1 MKKAKYFSAKWCGPC
16 KTFKPVV
23 SNLIDEGYDIE
34 MIDVDENQSEASKY
48 QVMSIPMV
56 VFEEDGKVV
65 DAVLGVTSR
74 DDLIDRLK

>member
-16 KTFKPVV
+16 KMFKPVV

-34 MIDVDENQSEASKY
+34 MVDVDDNQLEAMKY
-48 QVMSIPMV
+48 QIMSVPTVI
-56 VFEEDGKVV
+56 FEEDGKVV